1 MPWLAR
7 FALPSLLSIAVTY
20 LVLRWTQRALAK
32 EEIAAEVARPE
43 LPWTGRV
50 AGLGIIVAGVVLL
63 TPLRGMFAKSE
74 DAHVTLLQT
83 ILMIPIFDPLTRDK
97 PIHQHHWQ
105 APDGRRAHTGGSF
118 HIWNPRESPNGGFV
132 LVREVQN

>member
-43 LPWTGRV
+43 LPWTG
-50 AGLGIIVAGVVLL
+50 
-63 TPLRGMFAKSE
+63 
-74 DAHVTLLQT
+74 
-83 ILMIPIFDPLTRDK
+83 
-97 PIHQHHWQ
+97 
-105 APDGRRAHTGGSF
+105 SF